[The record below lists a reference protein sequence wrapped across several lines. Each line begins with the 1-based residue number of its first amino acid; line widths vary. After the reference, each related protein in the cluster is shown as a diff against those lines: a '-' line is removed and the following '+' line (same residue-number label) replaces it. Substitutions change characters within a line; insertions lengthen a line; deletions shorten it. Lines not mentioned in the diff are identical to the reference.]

1 MSLVKILAPLTGG
14 TRDATVLASAFSAAK
29 PFNAHV
35 VALFIRPDPTEA
47 MPFFGEGVSGVV
59 VQEIVDV
66 AKEAADKAAEG
77 AKAALAIAAGEA
89 GVTVIDRIEKRD
101 VPTVSFHDTQGNFA
115 DQVTQRS
122 RLSDL
127 VVFGPLKEGDKPGI
141 AEAFEAVLMETGRP
155 VLLTA
160 HIPPKTFAARIAIGW
175 DGSTTSS
182 HALTA
187 ALPYLEKAEAIEILS
202 IKRGTEEPKPCDEA
216 CEYLKLH
223 GLKSTTRMIDA
234 GQRPVGQVLLESAV
248 QGGAGLLV
256 IGGYGHSRL
265 REFFVSGVTKHVVSH
280 GEIPLF
286 LVH

>member
-1 MSLVKILAPLTGG
+1 MPLVKILAPLTGG
-14 TRDATVLASAFSAAK
+14 TRDAIVLASAFAAAK

-66 AKEAADKAAEG
+66 AKEAADKAAED
-77 AKAALAIAAGEA
+77 AKAALAIVAGEA
-89 GVTVIDRIEKRD
+89 GVTITSRIEKRD
-101 VPTVSFHDTQGNFA
+101 TPTVSFHDTQGNFA
-115 DQVTQRS
+115 DQVTQSS

-141 AEAFEAVLMETGRP
+141 AEAFEAVLLETGRP

-160 HIPPKTFAARIAIGW
+160 QIPSKEFARRVAIGW

-187 ALPYLEKAEAIEILS
+187 ALPYLEKADSIEILN
-202 IKRGTEEPKPCDEA
+202 IKRGSEEAKSCDEA
-216 CEYLKLH
+216 CEYLKLR
-223 GLKSTTRMIDA
+223 GLAPSVRMIDA
-234 GQRPVGQVLLESAV
+234 GHRPVGEVLLEAAV

-256 IGGYGHSRL
+256 LGGYGHSRL
-265 REFFVSGVTKHVVSH
+265 REFFVGGVTKHVVNR